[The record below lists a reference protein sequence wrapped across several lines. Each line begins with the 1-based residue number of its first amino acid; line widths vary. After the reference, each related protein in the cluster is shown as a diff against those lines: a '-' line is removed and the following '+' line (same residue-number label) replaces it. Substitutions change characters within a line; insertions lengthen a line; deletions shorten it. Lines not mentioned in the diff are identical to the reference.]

1 MPGTRLYLE
10 GKSYENKQWRRIE
23 PPQAQY
29 MWMDGP
35 LYPCR
40 PLPLLTVLSYEY
52 ATLYA
57 IACSTLNGPKLPK
70 VALCRIVVS
79 LEFTYYY
86 MYVRM

>member
-52 ATLYA
+52 ATL
-57 IACSTLNGPKLPK
+57 CHCVLNAQRPKITK
-70 VALCRIVVS
+70 VDLCRIVVS